1 MSWCEVTS
9 ALQNPQVASNNRPGY
24 LPQQVENPRV
34 DLGISQLPAAKVPG
48 ASHVPANA
56 PFIAKASGIS
66 QAKQWNPGQVQMLA
80 QQRWVQS
87 QMSGQNQQL
96 QQQYQQRQ
104 RQLQQ
109 PSAMLK
115 QQPQPLPQQP
125 QQSQGHS
132 HGPGT
137 HGPLQGTQLVK
148 FGRDGKGLN
157 CAELLCKDGLGHTCK
172 HCRPGSPE
180 GEEKEVFQSSRRVM
194 LHGSQRTI
202 WMQRLTSQS
211 PSCMR
216 KLGSRASNRINKL
229 RCHWQHLAYSCWSC
243 HLKGQIYRNIRTVY
257 EHICARDAFFPGFF
271 YWSIYWK
278 IFFKIFIWLHSS
290 SSQMTHPKPY
300 WKPLCCGAMMEAKH
314 GAEEEDE
321 DLLCVVCLA
330 SPTRG
335 NEKRIAF
342 RILWHMIRMAFA
354 LWWHIHCNPVKCG
367 WEHMGWRY
375 GKLANND
382 GSAIGCT

>member
-1 MSWCEVTS
+1 MAMPWCEVTS

-24 LPQQVENPRV
+24 LPQQIENPRV

-48 ASHVPANA
+48 VSNVPAKA

-80 QQRWVQS
+80 QQRWIQS

-109 PSAMLK
+109 PPAMLK

-180 GEEKEVFQSSRRVM
+180 GEETEVVQSSRRVM
-194 LHGSQRTI
+194 LHGSQQTI

-211 PSCMR
+211 PIMHAEVGITSVKQDQQTQVPLRTFCLLLLVLPLEGANIQYTYGIWAHMR
-216 KLGSRASNRINKL
+216 AGCVFALIFLLIHILKDILRDLHLTSFIQLPNDTSQALLETFLWWCDDGGKTWSRGRGRRSPLCGVPGISDSWPWKAQRLYNIMAHDS
-229 RCHWQHLAYSCWSC
+229 H
-243 HLKGQIYRNIRTVY
+243 GIRT
-257 EHICARDAFFPGFF
+257 
-271 YWSIYWK
+271 
-278 IFFKIFIWLHSS
+278 L
-290 SSQMTHPKPY
+290 MTYTLQPSKM
-300 WKPLCCGAMMEAKH
+300 WMGAH
-314 GAEEEDE
+314 GLE
-321 DLLCVVCLA
+321 VWQA
-330 SPTRG
+330 S
-335 NEKRIAF
+335 
-342 RILWHMIRMAFA
+342 
-354 LWWHIHCNPVKCG
+354 
-367 WEHMGWRY
+367 
-375 GKLANND
+375 
-382 GSAIGCT
+382 